1 MDKKGQAR
9 GSRKGGH
16 KSQRLPRTQC
26 ISHSYVWIISTN
38 PAYLESITIHSNGIP
53 RQIKDLS
60 EAKLCPRAWKSS
72 HLVGL
77 DFRHEKT
84 EELMGSF
91 SVIRIIP
98 TTICIAVTLSNYCQN
113 NSFFCYKTLK
123 DTLERCN
130 NIIIIAHLT
139 LLILRCLMLSHTRA
153 HTHMISSQ
161 KNKENSFFKVSLKT
175 KVDANFSC
183 LRCKTLRVPW
193 SGRIQNVRL

>member
-1 MDKKGQAR
+1 MAFLAKLK
-9 GSRKGGH
+9 
-16 KSQRLPRTQC
+16 
-26 ISHSYVWIISTN
+26 I
-38 PAYLESITIHSNGIP
+38 
-53 RQIKDLS
+53 S

-77 DFRHEKT
+77 DFRHEKP

-161 KNKENSFFKVSLKT
+161 KNKENSFSKVSLKT